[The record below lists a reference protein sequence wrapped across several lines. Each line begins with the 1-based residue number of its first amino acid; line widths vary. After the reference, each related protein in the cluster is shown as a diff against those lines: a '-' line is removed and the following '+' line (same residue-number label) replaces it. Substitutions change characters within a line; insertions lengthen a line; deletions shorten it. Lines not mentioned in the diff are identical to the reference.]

1 MSANNE
7 QDDHQV
13 HRIKRPR
20 LGNRAPSGSMVIP
33 RDHPEIEIG
42 REEYPADDARA
53 MSPRRNIEELERLSK
68 EARHTLKE

>member
-1 MSANNE
+1 
-7 QDDHQV
+7 
-13 HRIKRPR
+13 
-20 LGNRAPSGSMVIP
+20 MVIP